1 MGLPMINQF
10 SLNPDVLGEGVILVS
25 DTLEYRK
32 SWHLVTFTKAEKVKT
47 YDDAEFNI
55 GVFQT
60 ILESPT
66 VVTDLSPSFAFSS
79 PNAEARAI
87 LEAGIKVSET
97 VSHTYDD
104 TTHAASKFEELIVH
118 DLPRWVHHI
127 PSNYD
132 FPYRLEYVI
141 LKEDIHYKHHPGSH
155 TENNNW
161 PVASTFDTINIKD
174 IIRVEFITKIQSVIG
189 EILSI
194 VDDIDLIHMPAL
206 KNIVYHIDYD
216 NFTKFIKLNPKIAHN
231 LSYGSELVNKIILV
245 DQNNKI
251 KQYPGEDYIEE
262 SYLETKSFYIEHGV
276 LQQFLVDFEKD
287 PEVIDRFSSLV
298 KNANISLIKS
308 ADYANLTANKWKGI
322 TNSESRGYSLS
333 FVMRNIKK
341 IKHMIFR
348 FKTRLRE

>member
-1 MGLPMINQF
+1 MGLPVINQI

-32 SWHLVTFTKAEKVKT
+32 SWHLVTFTKSEIVKT

-79 PNAEARAI
+79 PDAEARTTFESI
-87 LEAGIKVSET
+87 IVSET
-97 VSHTYDD
+97 IDYTYDD
-104 TTHAASKFEELIVH
+104 TTNAASKFEELIVH

-132 FPYRLEYVI
+132 FPYRLQYVI
-141 LKEDIHYKHHPGSH
+141 LKDEIKHKTHRGSH

-161 PVASTFDTINIKD
+161 PVESLLEKLLIDD
-174 IIRVEFITKIQSVIG
+174 IIRVEFITKTQSVIG
-189 EILSI
+189 EILFI
-194 VDDIDLIHMPAL
+194 VDDIDFIHMPAL